1 MSLIL
6 SVQTPDGIV
15 IAGDSL
21 STMRNAFQMEGDIE
35 VQCPNCGDIHQQRVN
50 TPQVQMPST
59 TMPYAR
65 KLFPFM
71 DDFGVGTFGAGQL
84 NGKTMYFAV
93 RELEEELV
101 ADDKVVESVTNAAD
115 RIGNRAHELL
125 EEQVD
130 TSTDD
135 IPSDEMVVGFQVVG
149 YGSDGTPETTQVEVG
164 NDVDLNKRDDEM
176 IASGRVEVVNAL
188 HEVWDNQGA
197 GPAYQVFSLQD
208 AVNYAEFMIRTTSNH
223 QEFSQRMPT
232 VGGAIDIALVTPFD
246 GFQWVRQ
253 KDLSQTIEQNRY
265 D

>member
-1 MSLIL
+1 
-6 SVQTPDGIV
+6 
-15 IAGDSL
+15 
-21 STMRNAFQMEGDIE
+21 
-35 VQCPNCGDIHQQRVN
+35 
-50 TPQVQMPST
+50 
-59 TMPYAR
+59 
-65 KLFPFM
+65 M
-71 DDFGVGTFGAGQL
+71 DNFGVGTFGAGQL

-93 RELEEELV
+93 RELEEQLE

-125 EEQVD
+125 EKQVD
-130 TSTDD
+130 TTTDD
-135 IPSDEMVVGFQVVG
+135 IPPDEMVVGFQVVG
-149 YGSDGTPETTQVEVG
+149 YGTDGTPEIAQVRVG
-164 NDVDLNKRDDEM
+164 SNVDLSKREDEM
-176 IASGRVEVVNAL
+176 IASGRIEFVNAL
-188 HEVWDNQGA
+188 HEAWDDHGT

-232 VGGAIDIALVTPFD
+232 VGGNIDIALVTPFD